1 MSGNQDARQQAL
13 MIEQMRMSMSALCDA
28 LSVTSVV
35 TSGDP
40 STNALDI
47 DITSA
52 TALAVV
58 SVEGSINGSLMI
70 ALLDGASPDITTSEA
85 LVIALDDAIDA
96 MSQVLDSVIG
106 PPAPA
111 SGAPTIPADINVP
124 LLVDGAVVG
133 SVLLFLAEPAAAEE
147 PVAVPEAAPAAAP
160 AAPAAP
166 AAAPVAAPA
175 APVAA
180 PAAAPVAAPVA
191 APAAPAAAPVA
202 ALAAAP
208 VAPVIP
214 KQIDALSSVQME
226 VTIEVGRTF
235 LPIGQLLQLQPGEI
249 VELDREV
256 GTPLDMYI
264 NGTLLAHGE
273 IVVIDDQFGFRV
285 TSVVSAG

>member
-1 MSGNQDARQQAL
+1 MSGNLDARQQAL

-40 STNALDI
+40 STTALDI

-52 TALAVV
+52 AAMAVV

-85 LVIALDDAIDA
+85 LVVALDDAIDA

-147 PVAVPEAAPAAAP
+147 PVAVPEAVPAAAP
-160 AAPAAP
+160 AAEPLAAPAAP

-175 APVAA
+175 AE
-180 PAAAPVAAPVA
+180 PVA
-191 APAAPAAAPVA
+191 APAAPAAALV
-202 ALAAAP
+202 AAP

-214 KQIDALSSVQME
+214 KQIDALSNVQME